1 MFAYK
6 LLVDERGKRYLLKK
20 NVEKFGTDL
29 GIVDMKDVE
38 EGTILKSH
46 KGHTFYLV
54 EPTMFDILK
63 RMKRTVTTLLPKDI
77 GFIIARA
84 GIREGETVVE
94 AGTGSGALTMYLSNA
109 VGKTG
114 KVITYDIRPEFAK
127 VARKNLLRVGAI
139 RKGQKIIGLDEE
151 FDDEDEI
158 EVEDGLFNVIQKIG
172 DVREKIDEK
181 DVDVIV
187 LDLPDP
193 WNVVENAKKA
203 LNKKRGRIVTYLPYI
218 EQVKKTVEKLKEE
231 GFWDIHTYEIIERE
245 IEISEKGVRPST
257 RMIGH
262 TGYIT
267 VARVPPEP
275 INENEEE
282 KEE

>member
-38 EGTILKSH
+38 EGKILESH
-46 KGHTFYLV
+46 KGYKFYLV

-158 EVEDGLFNVIQKIG
+158 EVENGLFNVIQKIG
-172 DVREKIDEK
+172 DVREKIEEK

-193 WNVVENAKKA
+193 WNVVENAKKV

-231 GFWDIHTYEIIERE
+231 GFWDIHTYEIVERE

-275 INENEEE
+275 LNEEE
-282 KEE
+282 TK

>member
-29 GIVDMKDVE
+29 GVIDMKDVE
-38 EGTILKSH
+38 EGVELKSH
-46 KGHTFYLV
+46 KGHRFYLV
-54 EPTMFDILK
+54 EPTLFDVLK

-158 EVEDGLFNVIQKIG
+158 EIEDGLFNVIQKIG

-245 IEISEKGVRPST
+245 IEVSEKGVRPST

-267 VARVPPEP
+267 VARVPPESVD
-275 INENEEE
+275 NEK

>member
-1 MFAYK
+1 
-6 LLVDERGKRYLLKK
+6 
-20 NVEKFGTDL
+20 
-29 GIVDMKDVE
+29 MKDIE
-38 EGTILKSH
+38 EGVELKSH

-139 RKGQKIIGLDEE
+139 KKGQKLL
-151 FDDEDEI
+151 
-158 EVEDGLFNVIQKIG
+158 V
-172 DVREKIDEK
+172 
-181 DVDVIV
+181 
-187 LDLPDP
+187 
-193 WNVVENAKKA
+193 
-203 LNKKRGRIVTYLPYI
+203 
-218 EQVKKTVEKLKEE
+218 
-231 GFWDIHTYEIIERE
+231 
-245 IEISEKGVRPST
+245 
-257 RMIGH
+257 
-262 TGYIT
+262 
-267 VARVPPEP
+267 
-275 INENEEE
+275 
-282 KEE
+282 